1 MPATSDHKEA
11 IYLSRAYRRIPIGIM
26 IVASLLVS
34 GLASTA
40 STMWS
45 FGPVHL
51 IP

>member
-11 IYLSRAYRRIPIGIM
+11 IHLSRAYRRVPVGIM
-26 IVASLLVS
+26 IVGSLLLS
-34 GLASTA
+34 GVASTA

-45 FGPVHL
+45 FGPIHL